1 MNGWP
6 ALAALEWARPGML
19 WLLVPLALWFW
30 WFGRRPLRLE
40 RPGPRLRHPGIE
52 TAGTPPPAGRQPG
65 RWLRPFAL
73 VLMLLTLAQPREP
86 GEWIEPP
93 PVGRDI
99 ALVIDL
105 SGSMGLQDFTLDGRS
120 VSRLEMVRHVLG
132 DFVPQ
137 RGADRF
143 ALMVFG
149 SAAAQ
154 LMPPSFDRERL
165 LLQLERL
172 QPGVLGDLSAVG
184 DALALGVRSV
194 RHERLRPALIFIG
207 DGDPA
212 NSGTVHPAEALAVA
226 VAHNVAIHAL
236 QIGPG
241 PTDESLEA
249 NDVPGMGDDPQ
260 PRFEDIARLSG
271 GHFGA
276 VLDVDDARAFFAI
289 VDALEPTLRPQA
301 RDRVML
307 EWYPWLLWLA
317 AGLLVLDRVRLR
329 GRRKQAAS
337 EEAPT

>member
-1 MNGWP
+1 VSGWP
-6 ALAALEWARPGML
+6 DLAMIEWARPGAL

-30 WFGRRPLRLE
+30 WAGRRPLRLE

-52 TAGTPPPAGRQPG
+52 ATGTPPPYQPQPG
-65 RWLRPFAL
+65 RWLRPAAL
-73 VLMLLTLAQPREP
+73 VLLTLAFAQPREP

-105 SGSMGLQDFTLDGRS
+105 SGSMGLRDFTLEGRS

-132 DFVPQ
+132 EFVPQ
-137 RGADRF
+137 READRF

-154 LMPPSFDRERL
+154 LMPPSFDREHL

-212 NSGTVHPAEALAVA
+212 NAGTVHPAEALAVA
-226 VAHNVAIHAL
+226 VAHDVAIHTL

-241 PTDESLEA
+241 PTDEAWEA
-249 NDVPGMGDDPQ
+249 SDAPGMGGDPQ

-276 VLDVDDARAFFAI
+276 VLGVDEARAFFAI
-289 VDALEPTLRPQA
+289 VDELEPTLRPQA
-301 RDRVML
+301 RERVMR

-317 AGLLVLDRVRLR
+317 AGLLVVDRVHI
-329 GRRKQAAS
+329 RRRRHHTTGEGETA
-337 EEAPT
+337 

>member
-1 MNGWP
+1 MSGWP
-6 ALAALEWARPGML
+6 ALATLEWARPGAL
-19 WLLVPLALWFW
+19 WLLIPLVLWFW
-30 WFGRRPLRLE
+30 WAGRTPLRLE
-40 RPGPRLRHPGIE
+40 RPGPRLRHPGIGA
-52 TAGTPPPAGRQPG
+52 TGSPPPPRKQPG
-65 RWLRPFAL
+65 RWLRPAALLLL
-73 VLMLLTLAQPREP
+73 VLALAQPREP

-105 SGSMGLQDFTLDGRS
+105 SGSMGFRDFTLDGRS
-120 VSRLEMVRHVLG
+120 VSRLEMVREVLG
-132 DFVPQ
+132 EFVPE
-137 RGADRF
+137 READRF

-154 LMPPSFDRERL
+154 LILPSFDREHL

-172 QPGVLGDLSAVG
+172 QPGMLGDLSAVG

-212 NSGTVHPAEALAVA
+212 NAGTVHPAEALAVA
-226 VAHNVAIHAL
+226 VAHDVAIHTL

-241 PTDESLEA
+241 PTDESWA
-249 NDVPGMGDDPQ
+249 AADVPGVGTDPQ
-260 PRFEDIARLSG
+260 PRFQDIARLSG

-276 VLDVDDARAFFAI
+276 VLDVDDARTFFAV
-289 VDALEPTLRPQA
+289 VDELEPTLRPEV
-301 RDRVML
+301 RDRRML

-317 AGLLVLDRVRLR
+317 AGLLALDRVRMR
-329 GRRKQAAS
+329 ARRQH
-337 EEAPT
+337 APTEGATA